1 MHSYRK
7 RRNQYSS
14 YRYSIKFPLGL
25 RLRLRAA
32 TTEIPPRHLA
42 RKQDFV
48 QKRNQLSPE
57 LRPLFPLVGLTLD
70 QAEDWI
76 KKNRVKVG
84 MDFIDMIR
92 PTVIDGRNQM
102 VTMDMRTERLNVTL
116 EKGKIVELRD
126 VG

>member
-1 MHSYRK
+1 M
-7 RRNQYSS
+7 
-14 YRYSIKFPLGL
+14 
-25 RLRLRAA
+25 
-32 TTEIPPRHLA
+32 
-42 RKQDFV
+42 